1 MYRTG
6 DLARWRPDGAID
18 FLGRVDFQVKIR
30 GHRIELG
37 EIEAALMQHSEV
49 RQAVVALR
57 TDTPDDPRLIGYIV
71 PAGAEAPAA
80 NALRDFLKQ
89 KLPDY
94 MVPAIYVTMDKLPLT
109 PNGKVDRKALP
120 APQASVAKSAADFVA
135 PTGDVEQTLAAIWKD
150 ILKAEQIGADD
161 NFFDFGG
168 HSLQVVQV
176 QNRLRETLQ
185 VDVPVLKLFQYPTI
199 RSLAKF
205 IGEQTKDEPSLRQ
218 KMEERNKRRQAVITS
233 RRRTPLVAERT

>member
-6 DLARWRPDGAID
+6 DLARLRAVGVVD

-37 EIEAALMQHSEV
+37 EIEAALMQHSDV

-57 TDTPDDPRLIGYIV
+57 TDNPDDPRLVGYIV
-71 PAGAEAPAA
+71 PAGEEPPQA
-80 NALRDFLKQ
+80 NTLREFLKQ

-94 MVPAIYVTMDKLPLT
+94 MVPAVYVPLDKLPLT

-120 APQASVAKSAADFVA
+120 APQASALAPREFVA
-135 PTGDVEQTLAAIWKD
+135 PAGEIEQTLAAIWKD
-150 ILKAEQIGADD
+150 ILKAEHIGADD

-205 IGEQTKDEPSLRQ
+205 IGEETKDDSSLRQ
-218 KMEERNKRRQAVITS
+218 KMDERNRRRQAVITP
-233 RRRTPLVAERT
+233 RRRTPLAVERT